1 MKRSGQVGLML
12 MGGAAFAATFAG
24 GVGYLAWQKPSHA
37 AQPQAAAAAQN
48 CTTRPDGTQNCQPTQ
63 RGFAYYL
70 LPRFIYG
77 GSSTSVG
84 NAPAPQPAAF
94 ASNAPVSPQ
103 PAAFTNN
110 APTSTPQAV
119 TASNSSHPAAAIS
132 PSRSPEAAS
141 IALTKQPLARLFR
154 HRLLIAAAS
163 ARPQKAARIAPPPP
177 SAKSAA
183 CS

>member
-70 LPRFIYG
+70 LPRFIFG
-77 GSSTSVG
+77 GSSTSVA
-84 NAPAPQPAAF
+84 NVPAPQPAAF

-110 APTSTPQAV
+110 APSAPQAV
-119 TASNSSHPAAAIS
+119 SASSSSMPRPQPTSSYNGAPKPQAVALTNDPRATS
-132 PSRSPEAAS
+132 AAS
-141 IALTKQPLARLFR
+141 SVQRGGFGTTARTGSYR
-154 HRLLIAAAS
+154 TSS
-163 ARPQKAARIAPPPP
+163 AGG
-177 SAKSAA
+177 
-183 CS
+183 